1 MKKKIDYDEIIAQ
14 IMENESAAKHL
25 SDEEYQEI
33 IIFFKEKLFDF
44 LIYLYNCKNSISKKN
59 NSKLNQFLIEFST
72 DILRKF
78 NHQKINIELEILSN
92 TLELLNSYF
101 LYTNKDKEEKGTTI
115 KCKIKKPKNK
125 NKNINIL
132 GNK

>member
-1 MKKKIDYDEIIAQ
+1 M
-14 IMENESAAKHL
+14 
-25 SDEEYQEI
+25 
-33 IIFFKEKLFDF
+33 
-44 LIYLYNCKNSISKKN
+44 
-59 NSKLNQFLIEFST
+59 
-72 DILRKF
+72 RKF